1 MADNPTLQ
9 VEQRTDFGKGFARRA
24 RVADK
29 IPAVLYG
36 HGTDPV
42 HLLLPYHDTFLLVKD
57 NANAV
62 ISLKGLKDPA
72 MVLVKDIQR
81 HPVKRQI
88 MHMDLLLV
96 KADEKVDVEVPIE
109 IIGEPMSGLVA
120 NQDLLNM
127 EIFAPVIAIP
137 EKIEVSVDGLED
149 GVVLSVADIKL
160 PEGVEAKTDP
170 EAIVLSVTTPQE
182 VEIPEAPAAE
192 EETTEAEAAEETEES
207 AE

>member
-62 ISLKGLKDPA
+62 ISLKGLKDPV

-109 IIGEPMSGLVA
+109 IIGEPKAGLVA

-137 EKIEVSVDGLED
+137 EKIEVNVDGLED

-160 PEGVEAKTDP
+160 PEGVEAKTDS
-170 EAIVLSVTTPQE
+170 EAIVLSVAAPQE
-182 VEIPEAPAAE
+182 VEIPEAPATE
-192 EETTEAEAAEETEES
+192 EESAEAEAAEETEES

>member
-109 IIGEPMSGLVA
+109 IIGEPMAGLVA

-170 EAIVLSVTTPQE
+170 EAIVLSVAAPQE

-192 EETTEAEAAEETEES
+192 EESAGAEAAEETEES

>member
-9 VEQRTDFGKGFARRA
+9 VEKRTDFGKGFARRA

-62 ISLKGLKDPA
+62 ISLKGLEDPA

-120 NQDLLNM
+120 NQDLLNI
-127 EIFAPVIAIP
+127 EVYAPVIAIP

-160 PEGVEAKTDP
+160 PEGVEAKSDP

-182 VEIPEAPAAE
+182 VDIPEAPTAE
-192 EETTEAEAAEETEES
+192 EETTEAETEEETEES